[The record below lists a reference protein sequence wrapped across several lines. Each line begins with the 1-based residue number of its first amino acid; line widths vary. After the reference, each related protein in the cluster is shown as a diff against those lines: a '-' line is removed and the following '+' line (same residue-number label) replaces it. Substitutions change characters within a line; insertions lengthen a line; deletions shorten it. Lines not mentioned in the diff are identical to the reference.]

1 MRLRDLHIKV
11 NKRYLIKIFIYVI
24 FPSINA
30 LFIHIPKCAGMSVIN
45 MLNDAK
51 IYPIKLQWHKKLDFY
66 SEEINSMYK
75 FTFIRNPWDRIAS
88 HFYFQGPGAPD
99 WPEKDFNQLVT
110 TKRQYRYPPGFNKMS
125 FKQFVLEFV
134 CNENV
139 IPSRTNLFISEP
151 ITHRLKNK
159 KGDIDFDFIGY
170 VENFEDDFK
179 KLCKQLGIKTNL
191 LRVNNNQNTN
201 YRNLY
206 DSYLYDVVKE
216 YFKEEINE
224 FDLQ

>member
-1 MRLRDLHIKV
+1 
-11 NKRYLIKIFIYVI
+11 VI

-45 MLNDAK
+45 ILNNAK
-51 IYPIKLQWHKKLDFY
+51 IYPTKLQWHRKLDFY

-88 HFYFQGPGAPD
+88 HFYFQGPGAPE
-99 WPEKDFNQLVT
+99 WPEKDINQMVT
-110 TKRQYRYPPGFNKMS
+110 TKRQYRYPSGFHKMS
-125 FKQFVLEFV
+125 FKEFVLKFV

-139 IPSRTNLFISEP
+139 IPSNKNLFISQP

-159 KGDIDFDFIGY
+159 QDEIDFDFIGR
-170 VENFEDDFK
+170 VENFGEDFAN
-179 KLCKQLGIKTNL
+179 LTKQLNITTNSL
-191 LRVNNNQNTN
+191 KVNNNNQNTN

-216 YFKEEINE
+216 YFKEEIDYFGFEYNIK
-224 FDLQ
+224 